1 MIFRT
6 RILLESDLHSLDG
19 VQVSLDSMCRLV
31 ETVHKG
37 FDGNEANKN
46 FDKFLEPKAFYLK

>member
-31 ETVHKG
+31 ETVHEG
-37 FDGNEANKN
+37 FDENEANKN
-46 FDKFLEPKAFYLK
+46 SDKFLEPKAFYLK